1 MQGRGRRLLEVWLAT
16 RWYEEMSVG
25 AGSSGSSSRSSTDL
39 IDLVQ
44 NASLRIFSHCAAVS
58 THRRTATESLGSKQ
72 LRSTGQPRATAP
84 AAPTAPTAPTA
95 PAAPAAPAAPGT
107 PGTPATL
114 HRPLGP
120 LAAASAS
127 AGDGGMGGG
136 GVGGGGGGPPPTG
149 TSSFWGIATTSA
161 GGLVSRMQVLT
172 TASPTTSAGGLVSSA
187 VASAPVLACDPNSLG
202 GIKPLTCRSRRNP
215 IMYRRSRFCATQR
228 RESIRCQCTS

>member
-1 MQGRGRRLLEVWLAT
+1 MVSTCMQGRGRRLLEVRLAT

-58 THRRTATESLGSKQ
+58 THRRTAAESLGSKQ
-72 LRSTGQPRATAP
+72 LRSTGQPRAA
-84 AAPTAPTAPTA
+84 APTA
-95 PAAPAAPAAPGT
+95 PAAP
-107 PGTPATL
+107 GTPAAL

-149 TSSFWGIATTSA
+149 TSSCWGIATTSA

-172 TASPTTSAGGLVSSA
+172 TASLTTSAGGLVASA
-187 VASAPVLACDPNSLG
+187 VASLPPRVTGPNSLG
-202 GIKPLTCRSRRNP
+202 ETPW
-215 IMYRRSRFCATQR
+215 
-228 RESIRCQCTS
+228 

>member
-1 MQGRGRRLLEVWLAT
+1 MQGRGRRPLEVRLAT

-58 THRRTATESLGSKQ
+58 THRRTAAESLGSKQ
-72 LRSTGQPRATAP
+72 LLSTGQPRAA
-84 AAPTAPTAPTA
+84 APTA
-95 PAAPAAPAAPGT
+95 PAAP
-107 PGTPATL
+107 GTPAAL

-187 VASAPVLACDPNSLG
+187 VASLPPRVSGPNSLG
-202 GIKPLTCRSRRNP
+202 
-215 IMYRRSRFCATQR
+215 
-228 RESIRCQCTS
+228 ESGETPC

>member
-1 MQGRGRRLLEVWLAT
+1 MVSTCMQGRGRRLLEVWLAT

-58 THRRTATESLGSKQ
+58 THRRTAAESLGSKQ
-72 LRSTGQPRATAP
+72 LRSTGQPRAA
-84 AAPTAPTAPTA
+84 APTA
-95 PAAPAAPAAPGT
+95 PAAP
-107 PGTPATL
+107 GTPAAL

-136 GVGGGGGGPPPTG
+136 GMGGGGMGGGGGGPPPTG
-149 TSSFWGIATTSA
+149 TSCLGIATTSA

-172 TASPTTSAGGLVSSA
+172 TASLTTSAGGLVSSA
-187 VASAPVLACDPNSLG
+187 VASAPALACGPNSLG
-202 GIKPLTCRSRRNP
+202 GIKPLTCRS
-215 IMYRRSRFCATQR
+215 
-228 RESIRCQCTS
+228 

>member
-1 MQGRGRRLLEVWLAT
+1 MQGRGRRLLEVRLAT

-44 NASLRIFSHCAAVS
+44 NASLRIFSHCATVS
-58 THRRTATESLGSKQ
+58 THRRTAAESLGSKQ
-72 LRSTGQPRATAP
+72 LRSTGQPRAA
-84 AAPTAPTAPTA
+84 APTA
-95 PAAPAAPAAPGT
+95 PAAPAT
-107 PGTPATL
+107 PGTPAAL

-149 TSSFWGIATTSA
+149 TSSCGGIATTSA
-161 GGLVSRMQVLT
+161 GGLVSRVQVLT
-172 TASPTTSAGGLVSSA
+172 TASLTTSAGGLVSSA
-187 VASAPVLACDPNSLG
+187 VASAPALACGPNSLG
-202 GIKPLTCRSRRNP
+202 GTKPLTCRS
-215 IMYRRSRFCATQR
+215 
-228 RESIRCQCTS
+228 

>member
-1 MQGRGRRLLEVWLAT
+1 VVSTCMQGRGRRLLEVRLAT

-58 THRRTATESLGSKQ
+58 THRRTAAESLGSKQ
-72 LRSTGQPRATAP
+72 LRSTGQPRAAAPAAP
-84 AAPTAPTAPTA
+84 AAPT
-95 PAAPAAPAAPGT
+95 APAAPGT
-107 PGTPATL
+107 PGTPAAL

-120 LAAASAS
+120 LAAAWAS
-127 AGDGGMGGG
+127 AGVGGLGGG

-149 TSSFWGIATTSA
+149 TSSCGGIATTSA

-172 TASPTTSAGGLVSSA
+172 AASLTTSACGLVSSA
-187 VASAPVLACDPNSLG
+187 VASLPPRVSGPNSLG
-202 GIKPLTCRSRRNP
+202 
-215 IMYRRSRFCATQR
+215 
-228 RESIRCQCTS
+228 ESGETP